1 MLKTLTN
8 NRFSSFISH
17 AIISSYITTTISD
30 HLPQFLFV
38 PNTLSNP
45 STQKSDFYEKD

>member
-17 AIISSYITTTISD
+17 AIISSNITTTISD